1 VVAGLRRFP
10 GLAQMVAF
18 PCGGLSYCP
27 VDKRIGVGRLFGG
40 KVRWQA
46 LATGE
51 VLADGDDVLR
61 TRPEVF

>member
-1 VVAGLRRFP
+1 
-10 GLAQMVAF
+10 MVAF